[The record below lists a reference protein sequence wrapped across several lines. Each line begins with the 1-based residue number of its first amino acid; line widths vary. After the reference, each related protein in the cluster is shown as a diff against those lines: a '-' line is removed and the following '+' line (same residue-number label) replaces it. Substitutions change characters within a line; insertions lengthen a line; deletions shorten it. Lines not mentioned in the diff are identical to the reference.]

1 MKYLNNYF
9 GLISLIHE
17 KIDTFEHHEVILNEP
32 TNFHILVKKNLT

>member
-17 KIDTFEHHEVILNEP
+17 KIDTFELHEVILNEP